1 MTTATLDDVIKSVKL
16 AKAEKM
22 FDDGVAVYG
31 SLAARLRSLDCNTK
45 QEAVQM
51 LSVVQEV
58 RIYKANGKVVVE

>member
-1 MTTATLDDVIKSVKL
+1 MTTATLDDIIESVKL

-22 FDDGVAVYG
+22 FDDGVASYG
-31 SLAARLRSLDCNTK
+31 SIAARLKSLDCKTK
-45 QEAVQM
+45 QEAVKM